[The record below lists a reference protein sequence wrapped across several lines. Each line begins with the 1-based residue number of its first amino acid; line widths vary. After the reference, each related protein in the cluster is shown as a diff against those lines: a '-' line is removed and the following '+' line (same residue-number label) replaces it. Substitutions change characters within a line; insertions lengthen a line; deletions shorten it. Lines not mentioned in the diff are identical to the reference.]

1 MKKFDVIC
9 LPEKTKKLFFQYR
22 YVNVSK
28 SITKEIDLKKIDIYL
43 KDYRIKVSEAVL
55 EQYSNSIY
63 EDILNELN
71 SGIHFITMKHP
82 KHRYEK
88 WLRGLF
94 FLDTMSLMKKLFIS
108 TIVYLSEGAKCP
120 ETESITF
127 TFDLDA
133 EEVIISSLTLYMPE
147 NNPYYKYAQKAAVNL
162 SVESIGLLNYADN
175 NKKIKNFYN
184 ESVVGKWKK
193 ASELE
198 KEKDVKDIPGI
209 YMLYNADTN
218 ELYVGKAVRIKERIE
233 QHQKDVEEIASLGIR
248 LKRAESYSKS
258 VAVTTLAD
266 TVVVRDTIVMRDTVP
281 IPAHHF
287 VGADTWSRV
296 EGILFGDSV
305 RYSVHTIDTLHQVV
319 HRVPRKFLLIPY
331 GTKAIRQ
338 EVWSSN
344 PNTELVYTEYIELP
358 KRRKRGV

>member
-108 TIVYLSEGAKCP
+108 TIVYLSEEAKCP

-133 EEVIISSLTLYMPE
+133 EEVVISSLTLYMPE

-162 SVESIGLLNYADN
+162 SVESIGLLNYAG

-198 KEKDVKDIPGI
+198 KEKDVKDVPGI

-218 ELYVGKAVRIKERIE
+218 ELYVGKAVRIKGRIE
-233 QHQKDVEEIASLGIR
+233 QHQKDVNDYMKDFTHYRYSAICEEYFEFLYLIENAAIHDIAQILEMPNAKI
-248 LKRAESYSKS
+248 YKS
-258 VAVTTLAD
+258 PLIKIAPDISRCKITN
-266 TVVVRDTIVMRDTVP
+266 
-281 IPAHHF
+281 
-287 VGADTWSRV
+287 RV
-296 EGILFGDSV
+296 E
-305 RYSVHTIDTLHQVV
+305 YQ
-319 HRVPRKFLLIPY
+319 
-331 GTKAIRQ
+331 TKKQ
-338 EVWSSN
+338 S
-344 PNTELVYTEYIELP
+344 
-358 KRRKRGV
+358 